1 MTRSIGEYQ
10 PGVCNIGPAEVRR
23 RRQAGYLGFGAA
35 IVLGAALLLIDAPP
49 VARLL
54 VAAPPAADRRGVGA
68 RRDPRRDA
76 LRAPAVVGPARMLED
91 SRGRGPTRSRSRSAR
106 PWDNEAGEPGSGRGM
121 AMGEDGPARRH

>member
-23 RRQAGYLGFGAA
+23 RRQAEYLGFGAA

-54 VAAPPAADRRGVGA
+54 IAVPLAGGLSGFLQARARFCANYGWRGIRNMGPIGAAERITDPEERSVDRRRSLRIVGA
-68 RRDPRRDA
+68 SVLGGILVAMPFA
-76 LRAPAVVGPARMLED
+76 LLP
-91 SRGRGPTRSRSRSAR
+91 S
-106 PWDNEAGEPGSGRGM
+106 
-121 AMGEDGPARRH
+121 